1 MIGNGGGSRDTIFKA
16 SDSIYQLLTV
26 NGDGT
31 GNASMNVDGSSTPVK
46 FYIQPPSDEKYTLK
60 RMNVEVI
67 DGSFNDALKY
77 GGLTL
82 GNGMRV
88 FIENDSGLI
97 KEYTN
102 GFTIKRNFDW
112 ALFAGVDTPILSAP
126 VTDAL
131 IIRWTFGKG
140 CSDIVLDGSNT
151 ERLVVEVQDL
161 MTGLDEQLIIVQ
173 GCRKKLS

>member
-1 MIGNGGGSRDTIFKA
+1 MIGNGGANNVIFPPA
-16 SDSIYQLLTV
+16 DSVYQLLST

-31 GNASMNVDGSSTPVK
+31 GTVSMNVDGSSTSVK
-46 FYIQPPSDEKYTLK
+46 FFIQPPVTEKYTLT

-77 GGLTL
+77 GALTL

-88 FIENDSGLI
+88 YVENDSGII
-97 KEYTN
+97 KEYTT

-112 ALFAGVDTPILSAP
+112 ALLAGVDVPILSAP

-131 IIRWTFGKG
+131 VVRWSFAKG
-140 CSDIVLDGSNT
+140 CSDIILDGSNT

-161 MTGLDEQLIIVQ
+161 MTGLDEQLILVQ
-173 GCRKKLS
+173 GCRKVLP

>member
-1 MIGNGGGSRDTIFKA
+1 MIGNLGSNIIFPA
-16 SDSIYQLLTV
+16 ADSVYQLLST

-31 GNASMNVDGSSTPVK
+31 GTVSMNVDGSSTPVK
-46 FYIQPPSDEKYTLK
+46 FFIQPPVTEKYILK

-67 DGSFNDALKY
+67 DSNFNDALKY

-82 GNGMRV
+82 SSGMRV
-88 FIENDSGLI
+88 YVENDSGII
-97 KEYTN
+97 KEYTT

-112 ALFAGVDTPILSAP
+112 ALFAGVDVPILSAP

-131 IIRWTFGKG
+131 IIRWSFAKG
-140 CSDIVLDGSNT
+140 CSDIILDGSNT

-161 MTGLDEQLIIVQ
+161 MTGLDDQLIMVQ
-173 GCRKKLS
+173 GCRKIL

>member
-1 MIGNGGGSRDTIFKA
+1 MIGNLGGNNIIFPA

-46 FYIQPPSDEKYTLK
+46 FFIQPPATEKYILK
-60 RMNVEVI
+60 RLDAEVI
-67 DGSFNDALKY
+67 DGNFNDALKY
-77 GGLTL
+77 GTLTL

-88 FIENDSGLI
+88 YVENDSGII
-97 KEYTN
+97 KEYTA

-112 ALFAGVDTPILSAP
+112 ALLAGVDTPVITAP

-140 CSDIVLDGSNT
+140 CSDIELDGSNT

-161 MTGLDEQLIIVQ
+161 MTGLDDQLIMVQ
-173 GCRKKLS
+173 GCRKVLL

>member
-1 MIGNGGGSRDTIFKA
+1 MIGNLGGNNIIFPP

-31 GNASMNVDGSSTPVK
+31 GNASMNVDGSSSSVK
-46 FYIQPPSDEKYTLK
+46 FYIQPSVTEKYILK
-60 RMNVEVI
+60 RMNIEVI

-82 GNGMRV
+82 TNGMRV
-88 FIENDSGLI
+88 YIENDSGLI
-97 KEYTN
+97 KEYTD

-131 IIRWTFGKG
+131 IIRWTFEKG
-140 CSDIVLDGSNT
+140 CSDIILDGSNT

-161 MTGLDEQLIIVQ
+161 MTGLDDQLIIVQ
-173 GCRKKLS
+173 GCRKVL